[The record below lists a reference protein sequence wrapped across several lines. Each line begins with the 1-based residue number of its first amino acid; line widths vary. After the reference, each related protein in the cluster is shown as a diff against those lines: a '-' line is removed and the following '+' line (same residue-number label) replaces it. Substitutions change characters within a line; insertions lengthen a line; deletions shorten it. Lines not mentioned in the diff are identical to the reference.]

1 MASEEKPQPQESEL
15 RLRKPKE
22 PEEPSKSQSESLPP
36 KEHEEVTTDHLYYS
50 KKLMELFSRILFFL
64 VLCPFIC
71 GVFAIVLH
79 PASIS
84 SEQAFI
90 YTLMISAGFLAF
102 SSFLIIACVFGTE
115 LIVFTIS
122 EPIPEIPPPTQN

>member
-1 MASEEKPQPQESEL
+1 MASEEKTQESEL

-22 PEEPSKSQSESLPP
+22 SEPSPTPQPETSP
-36 KEHEEVTTDHLYYS
+36 KDHEEVTTDHLHYS

-90 YTLMISAGFLAF
+90 YTLMISAGILAF
-102 SSFLIIACVFGTE
+102 SSFLIIACVFGIE

-122 EPIPEIPPPTQN
+122 EPLPEIPPSTQN